1 MYKLNNFII
10 SIIII
15 CSKIVISINVLK
27 KNTCSISHKYKIVII
42 KDTFTCLNKLIIY
55 KKILIYFFK
64 KHV

>member
-10 SIIII
+10 IIIII
-15 CSKIVISINVLK
+15 CSQLLFHKCIK

>member
-10 SIIII
+10 IIIII
-15 CSKIVISINVLK
+15 CSQLLFHKCIKK